1 MQGPAAVLGR
11 RAFCFPRCSYC
22 SPCSEAQ
29 NGRYEH

>member
-1 MQGPAAVLGR
+1 MRSCSCFGR
-11 RAFCFPRCSYC
+11 MAFCFPCCSYC